1 MRQLQPERISPF
13 RMPEF
18 FKWIALACA
27 LFLTFDYI
35 IGGYNSPNIV
45 VGPGQ
50 GHFLYFLGLII
61 VAAYV
66 PLYWWRKI
74 SDKRLGI
81 TDDGEMPVVVG
92 SPGGIDL
99 DASAPQLE
107 ILGETGS
114 PAMPTISAMSADT
127 EL

>member
-1 MRQLQPERISPF
+1 MPGWF
-13 RMPEF
+13 R
-18 FKWIALACA
+18 WIALACA
-27 LFLTFDYI
+27 LFLTFDYFV
-35 IGGYNSPNIV
+35 GGWNSPDIV

-50 GHFLYFLGLII
+50 GHFLYILGLVI

-74 SDKRLGI
+74 SDKRRGI
-81 TDDGEMPVVVG
+81 AETGEMPLVLG

-99 DASAPQLE
+99 DDTQ
-107 ILGETGS
+107 G
-114 PAMPTISAMSADT
+114 PTVVTPGAVPTLSAMQSDT

>member
-1 MRQLQPERISPF
+1 
-13 RMPEF
+13 
-18 FKWIALACA
+18 
-27 LFLTFDYI
+27 
-35 IGGYNSPNIV
+35 
-45 VGPGQ
+45 
-50 GHFLYFLGLII
+50 LGLVI

-74 SDKRLGI
+74 TDKRLGI
-81 TDDGEMPVVVG
+81 TDEDEMPVVVG

-107 ILGETGS
+107 TLGETG
-114 PAMPTISAMSADT
+114 AGALPTISAMRSDT